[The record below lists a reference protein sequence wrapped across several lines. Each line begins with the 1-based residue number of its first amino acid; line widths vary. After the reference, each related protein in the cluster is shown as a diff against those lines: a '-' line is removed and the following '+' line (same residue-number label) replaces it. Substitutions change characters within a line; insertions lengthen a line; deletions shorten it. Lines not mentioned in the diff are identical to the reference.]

1 MLCWCSSLLCFILR
15 MAFFA
20 QEDKSKLASNG
31 SKSLPELLRKACA
44 QCHGSGL
51 RTLSNLSSVDESTL
65 DSDLDHKQRIILE
78 IRSRAMKTK
87 SRPHELLFSG
97 KLARGVSPTTGR
109 ADITG
114 EEEHDDDDESEAF
127 FSVKSCFSCCST
139 DGSTELEE
147 FGSLLGEFRHCEG
160 WPFGLRRRAVAL
172 PPLPSS
178 PSDSWMWHKRNLVT
192 RTSPKSLALKP

>member
-1 MLCWCSSLLCFILR
+1 

-44 QCHGSGL
+44 QCYGSGL
-51 RTLSNLSSVDESTL
+51 RTLSNLSSVDETTL
-65 DSDLDHKQRIILE
+65 DSDLDHKQLIILE

-87 SRPHELLFSG
+87 SRPRELLFSG
-97 KLARGVSPTTGR
+97 KLARAVSPTTGT
-109 ADITG
+109 AHITG
-114 EEEHDDDDESEAF
+114 EEEGDDDDESEAF
-127 FSVKSCFSCCST
+127 FSVRSGFSCCST

-147 FGSLLGEFRHCEG
+147 LGGGSLLGEFRHCQG
-160 WPFGLRRRAVAL
+160 WPFGLCRRAVAL

-192 RTSPKSLALKP
+192 TTSPKAVL

>member
-65 DSDLDHKQRIILE
+65 DSDLDHKQVRSLHPASYLSHLIAISLSSSADNTGDSKSSDEDEVEASGVAILRE
-78 IRSRAMKTK
+78 ARSGCVTNDRK
-87 SRPHELLFSG
+87 SGYNR
-97 KLARGVSPTTGR
+97 RGRT
-109 ADITG
+109 
-114 EEEHDDDDESEAF
+114 
-127 FSVKSCFSCCST
+127 
-139 DGSTELEE
+139 
-147 FGSLLGEFRHCEG
+147 
-160 WPFGLRRRAVAL
+160 RRR
-172 PPLPSS
+172 
-178 PSDSWMWHKRNLVT
+178 R
-192 RTSPKSLALKP
+192 